1 MVLGHCCHL
10 PAKRHTNIN
19 YRCGNKNKKSTK
31 LDENYMLLWGKKT
44 FTFVTSLIINVFF
57 SSSSGETV
65 GGATGLR
72 GFTGR
77 SLQSQTNTSK
87 LKLLK
92 TSEDK
97 IPGSHSKKM
106 ARKEG
111 FFSKFC
117 LRLLIGQSQHWG
129 QEWDF

>member
-1 MVLGHCCHL
+1 MKTTCYYG
-10 PAKRHTNIN
+10 K
-19 YRCGNKNKKSTK
+19 
-31 LDENYMLLWGKKT
+31 KKT

-129 QEWDF
+129 QEWDFSPACGWKRPLLSLPRGKP